1 MKARFRRLRFA
12 AALLAVTAFANFKQP
27 VRTETGLVEGVSI
40 GDSGVA
46 AFKGIPYA
54 APPVGQLRWRAPQP
68 GAEWTGVR
76 RADHFSPGCTQRR
89 TGPIGPWSA
98 EFISKAG
105 MEGGSSEDCL
115 YLNVWTAAKSAG
127 ERRPVFVWIYG
138 GGFASGSGDVPVYDG
153 EALAAKGVVVVNF
166 NYRLGALGFLAH
178 PELTNESGHN
188 ASGNYAILDA
198 IAALQWVRKNIRAFG
213 GDPGN
218 VTIAG
223 QSAGAFMVN
232 YLVISPLAKG
242 LFHRAIAESGGSFL
256 KTADLSEAEERGLK
270 LAHSLNAAN
279 IAELRSRP
287 AEALLASGPGM
298 QFGPIVDGWVV
309 PKDAHSVF
317 AAGQQNDVPV
327 LTGWNAG
334 DGVALGP
341 PLTAEKFREQAASQ
355 YGDLAIQFL
364 KVFPA
369 ESDQAAAASQKAASR
384 DQIFAWQGRTWARMQ
399 SKTGKS
405 KVFLYYFD
413 RVPPGTPEQNRYGA
427 FHSAEIAYALDT
439 LSKWARPWEAA
450 DRNLANIMSTYWV
463 NFARTGDPNG
473 GGLPMWPAYSRSDG
487 RSMRLGDTF
496 GPIPVPDKAELDFFD
511 LYYPRS
517 RAR

>member
-1 MKARFRRLRFA
+1 MTFRIISLSFA
-12 AALLAVTAFANFKQP
+12 AALLASPSSGLKQP
-27 VRTETGLVEGVSI
+27 VRTETGLVEGVSS
-40 GDSGVA
+40 GDSGVT

-54 APPVGQLRWRAPQP
+54 APPVGNLRWRAPHSAAKWP
-68 GAEWTGVR
+68 GIR

-89 TGPIGPWSA
+89 TGPFGPWSA

-115 YLNVWTAAKSAG
+115 YLNIWTAANSSG

-138 GGFASGSGDVPVYDG
+138 GGFASGSGDVPIYDG
-153 EALAAKGVVVVNF
+153 EALAAKGVVMVGF

-178 PELTNESGHN
+178 PDLTKESGRN

-198 IAALQWVRKNIRAFG
+198 IAALEWVRKNIGAFG
-213 GDPGN
+213 GDPNN

-232 YLVISPLAKG
+232 YLAISPLAKG
-242 LFHRAIAESGGSFL
+242 LFHRAIAESGGAFL
-256 KTADLSEAEERGLK
+256 KTANLSDAEERGLK
-270 LAHSLNAAN
+270 LAQSLKAAN

-287 AEALLASGPGM
+287 AEALLPSGPGM
-298 QFGPIVDGWVV
+298 QYGPIVDGWVV

-317 AAGQQNDVPV
+317 EAGEQNDVPV

-341 PLTAEKFREQAASQ
+341 PLTAEGFRGQAAKE
-355 YGDLAIQFL
+355 YGDLAGQFL

-369 ESDQAAAASQKAASR
+369 DNDQAAAASQKAASR
-384 DQIFAWQGRTWARMQ
+384 DQIFAWQSRMWARMQ
-399 SKTGKS
+399 IKSGKS

-413 RVPPGTPEQNRYGA
+413 RVPSGTPEQTRFGA

-439 LSKWARPWEAA
+439 LSKWDRPWEAA
-450 DRNLANIMSTYWV
+450 DRKLANDMSTYWV

-473 GGLPMWPAYSRSDG
+473 GGLPPWPAYGPGDE
-487 RSMRLGDTF
+487 RSMRLGETP
-496 GPIPVPDKAELDFFD
+496 GPISVPDKAQLDFFD
-511 LYYPRS
+511 LYNARPRG
-517 RAR
+517 R

>member
-1 MKARFRRLRFA
+1 
-12 AALLAVTAFANFKQP
+12 
-27 VRTETGLVEGVSI
+27 
-40 GDSGVA
+40 
-46 AFKGIPYA
+46 
-54 APPVGQLRWRAPQP
+54 
-68 GAEWTGVR
+68 
-76 RADHFSPGCTQRR
+76 
-89 TGPIGPWSA
+89 
-98 EFISKAG
+98 

-115 YLNVWTAAKSAG
+115 YVNIWTAANSAD

-138 GGFASGSGDVPVYDG
+138 GGFASGSGDVPIYDG
-153 EALAAKGVVVVNF
+153 EALARKGVVMVSF
-166 NYRLGALGFLAH
+166 NYRLGVLGFLAH
-178 PELTNESGHN
+178 PELTKESGHN

-198 IAALQWVRKNIRAFG
+198 VAALEWVRRNIRAFG

-242 LFHRAIAESGGSFL
+242 LFHRAIAESGGAFL
-256 KTADLSEAEERGLK
+256 QTAKLIEAEERGLK

-279 IAELRSRP
+279 ISELRSKP
-287 AEALLASGPGM
+287 ADSLVGQGM
-298 QFGPIVDGWVV
+298 QSGPIVDGWVV
-309 PKDAHSVF
+309 PKDAQSVF
-317 AAGQQNDVPV
+317 AAGEQNDVPV

-341 PLTAEKFREQAASQ
+341 PATAEKFREQAAKE
-355 YGDLAIQFL
+355 YGDLAGQFL

-369 ESDQAAAASQKAASR
+369 DSDQAAAASQKAASR
-384 DQIFAWQGRTWARMQ
+384 DQIFAWQSRTWARMQ

-405 KVFLYYFD
+405 TLFLYYFD

-439 LSKWARPWEAA
+439 LSKWDRPWEPPDRKLA
-450 DRNLANIMSTYWV
+450 DMVSTYWV

-473 GGLPMWPAYSRSDG
+473 GSLPVWPAYSRSDE
-487 RSMRLGDTF
+487 RSMSLGAAVS
-496 GPIPVPDKAELDFFD
+496 PIPLPDQAQLDFFD
-511 LYYPRS
+511 LHHPKTP
-517 RAR
+517 AH

>member
-1 MKARFRRLRFA
+1 MMAYFRRLGFA
-12 AALLAVTAFANFKQP
+12 AALLALPGFGGFKQP
-27 VRTETGLVEGVSI
+27 VRTDTGLVEGVST
-40 GDSGVA
+40 GDSGVT

-54 APPVGQLRWRAPQP
+54 APPVGQLRWRAPQS
-68 GAEWTGVR
+68 AAKWTGVR

-115 YLNVWTAAKSAG
+115 YLNIWTAANSAG

-153 EALAAKGVVVVNF
+153 EALAAKGVVMVSF

-178 PELTNESGHN
+178 PELTRESEHK
-188 ASGNYAILDA
+188 ASGNYAVLDA
-198 IAALQWVRKNIRAFG
+198 IAALEWVRKNIAAFG

-242 LFHRAIAESGGSFL
+242 LFHRAIAESGGAFL
-256 KTADLSEAEERGLK
+256 KTADLREAEERGLK
-270 LAHSLNAAN
+270 LAHSLGVAN

-287 AEALLASGPGM
+287 ADSLVGPG
-298 QFGPIVDGWVV
+298 QSGPIVDGWVV
-309 PKDAHSVF
+309 PRDAHSAF

-327 LTGWNAG
+327 LTGWNA
-334 DGVALGP
+334 DDSVALGP
-341 PLTAEKFREQAASQ
+341 PLTGEKFREQAAKE
-355 YGDLAIQFL
+355 YGDLASQFL

-369 ESDQAAAASQKAASR
+369 GDDQAAAASQKTAFR
-384 DQIFAWQGRTWARMQ
+384 DQIFAWQARTWARMQ

-413 RVPPGTPEQNRYGA
+413 RVPPGTPDQNRYGA

-439 LSKWARPWEAA
+439 LPKWSRPWEAG
-450 DRNLANIMSTYWV
+450 DRNLANIMSTYWL

-473 GGLPMWPAYSRSDG
+473 GTLPVWPAYSRSDE
-487 RSMRLGDTF
+487 RSMRLGDEH
-496 GPIPVPDKAELDFFD
+496 GPIPVPDQAALDFFD
-511 LYYPRS
+511 LFPPKS
-517 RAR
+517 PAH

>member
-1 MKARFRRLRFA
+1 
-12 AALLAVTAFANFKQP
+12 
-27 VRTETGLVEGVSI
+27 
-40 GDSGVA
+40 
-46 AFKGIPYA
+46 
-54 APPVGQLRWRAPQP
+54 
-68 GAEWTGVR
+68 
-76 RADHFSPGCTQRR
+76 
-89 TGPIGPWSA
+89 
-98 EFISKAG
+98 

-115 YLNVWTAAKSAG
+115 YLNIWTAASSAR
-127 ERRPVFVWIYG
+127 EKRPVFVWIYG
-138 GGFASGSGDVPVYDG
+138 GGFGSGSGDVPIYDG
-153 EALAAKGVVVVNF
+153 EALAAKGDVMVSF

-178 PELTNESGHN
+178 PELTRESGHK

-198 IAALQWVRKNIRAFG
+198 IAALEWVRKNIGAFG

-232 YLVISPLAKG
+232 YLVLSPLSKG
-242 LFHRAIAESGGSFL
+242 LFHRAIAESGGAFL

-270 LAHSLNAAN
+270 LAHSLSAAN
-279 IAELRSRP
+279 IADLRSKP

-298 QFGPIVDGWVV
+298 QYGPIVDGWVV
-309 PKDAHSVF
+309 PKDAHSAF
-317 AAGQQNDVPV
+317 ATGAQNDVPV

-341 PLTAEKFREQAASQ
+341 PLTAEKFREQAAKQ
-355 YGDLAIQFL
+355 YGDLASQFL

-369 ESDQAAAASQKAASR
+369 DTDEAAAASQKAVSR
-384 DQIFAWQGRTWARMQ
+384 DQIFAWQSRTWARMQ

-427 FHSAEIAYALDT
+427 FHSAEIGYALDT
-439 LSKWARPWEAA
+439 LSKWDRPWASA
-450 DRNLANIMSTYWV
+450 DRDLANVMSTYWA

-473 GGLPMWPAYSRSDG
+473 GSLPMWPAYSRTDE
-487 RSMRLGDTF
+487 RSMQLGDTR
-496 GPIPVPDKAELDFFD
+496 GPIPVPDQAALDFFD
-511 LYYPRS
+511 LYHPKS
-517 RAR
+517 PVH